1 VRDVMRADAR
11 ERTQHER
18 PAAPVRRPRP
28 TAAERE
34 AALELERLEA
44 EASYHR
50 DRLALYHAKVITA
63 RPSSPARLRELER
76 ASASADSRLAHARR
90 VGSRL

>member
-1 VRDVMRADAR
+1 MRADAR
-11 ERTQHER
+11 ERTER
-18 PAAPVRRPRP
+18 PAPAPPAPVRSPRP

-34 AALELERLEA
+34 EALELERLEA

-76 ASASADSRLAHARR
+76 ASASADARLAHARR
-90 VGSRL
+90 HGSRR

>member
-1 VRDVMRADAR
+1 MRAGAS
-11 ERTQHER
+11 ERAER
-18 PAAPVRRPRP
+18 AERAPAPVRPRRP

-50 DRLALYHAKVITA
+50 DRLALYNARVITA
-63 RPSSPARLRELER
+63 RPSSPTRLRELQR
-76 ASASADSRLAHARR
+76 ASTSADARLAHARQH
-90 VGSRL
+90 GSP